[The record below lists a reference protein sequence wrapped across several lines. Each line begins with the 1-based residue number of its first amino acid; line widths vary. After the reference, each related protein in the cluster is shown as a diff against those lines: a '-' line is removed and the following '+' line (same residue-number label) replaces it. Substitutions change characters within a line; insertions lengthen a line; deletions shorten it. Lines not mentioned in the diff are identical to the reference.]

1 MILNIGKKNLK
12 KKLDEVFY
20 EIDNLEAYK
29 VRVEKAIASI
39 QEPLHT
45 AQTCLAN
52 REKRYDIDLVH
63 DNVQK
68 ELIKEVEIEKGVF
81 NLLTRLHEQVVE
93 QLRLNRKAKYNLES
107 DLKNKFGAMSIDS
120 HVQSLGLTNPTT
132 YLKSGAAKIEPKYL
146 INVRIFYEKKNIY
159 FCLF

>member
-1 MILNIGKKNLK
+1 M
-12 KKLDEVFY
+12 
-20 EIDNLEAYK
+20 
-29 VRVEKAIASI
+29 
-39 QEPLHT
+39 
-45 AQTCLAN
+45 
-52 REKRYDIDLVH
+52 VH

-146 INVRIFYEKKNIY
+146 INVQIFYEKKIY
-159 FCLF
+159 LFLFILIQVHLLNNNGKITVIITLKMLNQLV

>member
-1 MILNIGKKNLK
+1 M
-12 KKLDEVFY
+12 
-20 EIDNLEAYK
+20 
-29 VRVEKAIASI
+29 
-39 QEPLHT
+39 
-45 AQTCLAN
+45 
-52 REKRYDIDLVH
+52 VH

-146 INVRIFYEKKNIY
+146 INVQIFYEKKNI
-159 FCLF
+159 FFLFILIKVHLQNNNGKITVIITLKMLNQLV